1 MTDEQN
7 EKRDWRVSAVLITIW
22 LIAIAVI
29 LVNGIGIPTSMLVLA
44 SAFFVFLLPAMHD
57 LVIAIEKRIDGIN
70 QSSDPVEESTH
81 EH

>member
-22 LIAIAVI
+22 SIAITVI
-29 LVNGIGIPTSMLVLA
+29 LVRGVEIPTSMLVLA

-57 LVIAIEKRIDGIN
+57 LVIGIEKKIGSIN

>member
-29 LVNGIGIPTSMLVLA
+29 LVNGIEIPTSMLVLA

-57 LVIAIEKRIDGIN
+57 LVIAIEKRISGIN
-70 QSSDPVEESTH
+70 QSSDPVKESTH